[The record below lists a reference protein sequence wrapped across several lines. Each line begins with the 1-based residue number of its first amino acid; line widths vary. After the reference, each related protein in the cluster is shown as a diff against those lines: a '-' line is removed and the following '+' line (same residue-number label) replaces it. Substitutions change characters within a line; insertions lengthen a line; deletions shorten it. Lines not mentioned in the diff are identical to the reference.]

1 MYVSRYLLGRST
13 SLGLFQ
19 WAYDFRQGKK
29 NSKNKKSTC
38 LKNDKKKKNLFV
50 TFKKPEKPLLL

>member
-13 SLGLFQ
+13 SLDLFQ

-38 LKNDKKKKNLFV
+38 LKNDKKKILFV

>member
-13 SLGLFQ
+13 SLDLFQ

-38 LKNDKKKKNLFV
+38 LKNDKKKKILFV

>member
-1 MYVSRYLLGRST
+1 MYVSCYLLERST

-29 NSKNKKSTC
+29 NSKNKNSTC
-38 LKNDKKKKNLFV
+38 LKNDKKNLFFV
-50 TFKKPEKPLLL
+50 MFKKPEKP

>member
-13 SLGLFQ
+13 SLDLFQ

-38 LKNDKKKKNLFV
+38 LKNDKKKKNSFCNI
-50 TFKKPEKPLLL
+50 

>member
-29 NSKNKKSTC
+29 KNSKNKKSTC
-38 LKNDKKKKNLFV
+38 LKNDKKKNLFV

>member
-29 NSKNKKSTC
+29 KNSKNKKSTC
-38 LKNDKKKKNLFV
+38 LKNDKKKKKSFCNI
-50 TFKKPEKPLLL
+50 